1 MIIFFVSFSSTTPTP
16 VCSTSSLGRTTL
28 GTFIK
33 WTRGTVSQRLDLTT
47 THTVTSPFYFK
58 TPDIQL
64 SGQNIVVKLPFCQ
77 QLSYWRTPQCNK
89 INGTAGQ
96 MWPPFM
102 TKETTL
108 PFYSPDACRWVTYAC
123 LDVWL
128 FFYCKPF
135 VLCLCVDH
143 WSWCTSALEW
153 WKESLCTAMSHPRR
167 CSPTGQITS
176 PMRVFVLADSLVC
189 WTSAAVAKVSIQV
202 KQRVDDLVLLATA
215 YCSCRT
221 GVAQIYSSSLWAVK
235 SW

>member
-1 MIIFFVSFSSTTPTP
+1 MEQLDRCGPPSWPKKQLCLSTAPTP
-16 VCSTSSLGRTTL
+16 
-28 GTFIK
+28 
-33 WTRGTVSQRLDLTT
+33 
-47 THTVTSPFYFK
+47 
-58 TPDIQL
+58 
-64 SGQNIVVKLPFCQ
+64 
-77 QLSYWRTPQCNK
+77 
-89 INGTAGQ
+89 AGELL
-96 MWPPFM
+96 M
-102 TKETTL
+102 
-108 PFYSPDACRWVTYAC
+108 R
-123 LDVWL
+123 VWMFGC